1 MRFRVSQELRQSV
14 GSEFS
19 IELRQRSLLLDAA
32 AVLSDLRGKALLLRT
47 DRGLLTTVRACA
59 FIQGTCSRCLAA
71 MQSPIQIDFQEEFIP
86 VVDPVSGAHISAV
99 EAEDNFVIDA
109 DLMLDLGEALRQYA
123 LMSSPSKPLCRP
135 HCAGLCPTCGANLNE
150 RPCSCRSPSDE
161 RWRALSALKSE
172 NREGS

>member
-19 IELRQRSLLLDAA
+19 MELRQHSLFLDDDAA
-32 AVLSDLRGKALLLRT
+32 LSDLQGRALLLRT
-47 DRGLLTTVRACA
+47 DRGLLTTVSARA

-71 MQSPIQIDFQEEFIP
+71 VQSPIQIDFQEEFIP
-86 VVDPVSGAHISAV
+86 VVDPVSGAHISAA
-99 EAEDNFVIDA
+99 EAEDSFIIDA
-109 DLMLDLGEALRQYA
+109 DLMMDLGEALRQYA
-123 LMSSPSKPLCRP
+123 LMSSPTKPLCRP

-150 RPCSCRSPSDE
+150 RRCSCRSSSDE
-161 RWRALSALKSE
+161 RWRALSTLKSE